1 MLWQIAVLIVSIAVV
16 VLIGFLIPTLIET
29 RRTIKE
35 TYSTLSQLQ
44 MKLEQTAV
52 ESKHL
57 IQLTQQ
63 VVEDVQERIKAAN
76 GFVEAMEQTGAA
88 ASRLSQSVKLVSRT
102 LSDTVTEASSTLH
115 SNKDT
120 MRDILELTSI
130 SMQLW
135 QRWQDSKSSKAKAQ
149 TNEQQ

>member
-35 TYSTLSQLQ
+35 THITLSQLQ
-44 MKLEQTAV
+44 TRLEQTAV

-57 IQLTQQ
+57 IQLTQKL
-63 VVEDVQERIKAAN
+63 VEDVQEKIKAAD
-76 GFVEAMEQTGAA
+76 GFVDAMEQTGAA
-88 ASRLSQSVKLVSRT
+88 ASRLSQSVRLVSRT
-102 LSDTVTEASSTLH
+102 LSDSVTEASSTLH
-115 SNKDT
+115 NSKDT
-120 MRDILELTSI
+120 MRDLLELTSI

-135 QRWQDSKSSKAKAQ
+135 QRWQASKSSKAKVQ
-149 TNEQQ
+149 TGEQQ

>member
-52 ESKHL
+52 ESKQL